1 MPDGTLDDALA
12 AGFERAWTALGA
24 VGGRA
29 RATALAGR
37 LLAAYAEPQ
46 RHYHAVQHLRECI
59 GLLDT
64 VRELAEQPAEVE
76 LALWFHDAIY
86 SVTQGGNEAASA
98 QWARDE
104 LAAAGVAAARIA
116 RIEALILATR
126 HDAAPQDADQR
137 LLVDIDLAILGAP
150 RARFDEYERQIR
162 AEYAHVP
169 EALFTARRREILQG
183 FVARPA
189 IYATE
194 RFRASHERAAREN
207 LARAIDP
214 GRG

>member
-1 MPDGTLDDALA
+1 MRDGASDVALA
-12 AGFERAWTALGA
+12 DGFARAWAAVGA
-24 VGGRA
+24 VGDDERA
-29 RATALAGR
+29 AVLAAR

-46 RHYHAVQHLRECI
+46 RHYHATQHLREC
-59 GLLDT
+59 LALFDT
-64 VRELAEQPAEVE
+64 VRGLAEQPAEVE

-98 QWARDE
+98 QWAREE

-126 HDAAPQDADQR
+126 HDAVPLDVDQR

-150 RARFDEYERQIR
+150 RERFDEYERQIR

-169 EALFTARRREILQG
+169 EALFAAKRREILQG
-183 FVARPA
+183 FVTRPA

-194 RFRASHERAAREN
+194 WFRASHESAARAN
-207 LARAIDP
+207 LARALS
-214 GRG
+214 

>member
-1 MPDGTLDDALA
+1 MRDGASDVALA
-12 AGFERAWTALGA
+12 ARFERAWREVGA
-24 VGGRA
+24 VGGNE
-29 RATALAGR
+29 RATALAAR

-46 RHYHAVQHLRECI
+46 RHYHATQHLRECLALFD
-59 GLLDT
+59 G
-64 VRELAEQPAEVE
+64 VRDLAEQPAEVE

-126 HDAAPQDADQR
+126 HDAEPLDADQR
-137 LLVDIDLAILGAP
+137 LLVDVDLAILGAP
-150 RARFDEYERQIR
+150 RERFDEYERQIR

-194 RFRASHERAAREN
+194 HFRGWLEAAARVN
-207 LARAIDP
+207 LARALS
-214 GRG
+214 